1 MNQKNINLTMP
12 SKKDADRWVQDKP
25 KKTNEKMKRFT
36 VDVPEGLHK
45 RVKVQ
50 CFMQGKLMAD
60 VLREILEREF
70 PAEHTAI

>member
-12 SKKDADRWVQDKP
+12 SKKDADKWVQDKSQ
-25 KKTNEKMKRFT
+25 KTDEKMKRFT

-50 CFMQGKLMAD
+50 CYMRGKLMAD

-70 PAEHTAI
+70 PVEHTAT

>member
-1 MNQKNINLTMP
+1 
-12 SKKDADRWVQDKP
+12 
-25 KKTNEKMKRFT
+25 MKRFT

-70 PAEHTAI
+70 PAEHTAT